1 MATIVDAL
9 VVTLGLDT
17 SAFKRGKAE
26 AGKATKTL
34 TAEERAAAK
43 DIEAANKR
51 AAESF
56 KSVKREV
63 LALVAIFTAGMGIK
77 NFTEST
83 INSAASLGFMA
94 KNLQMSTQG
103 LSAWQR
109 AAERAGGS
117 AEGITKALQDSQA
130 ASAKAKLGQFDD
142 SMIAFLRWGGK
153 VDELRDGNTYLLARS
168 RIIAGMFKVDPA
180 RAQLVAKQMGIGEGE
195 FNLLKQGPQ
204 AVLSLVAAQEKNSAV
219 TEKQAE
225 QALRLK
231 NEWLDFTDRLKYVGT
246 TILLELMPVFEKW
259 MEKLQALADW
269 VADHKGDIVK
279 WIDTAV
285 DAVQRFIQWADKA
298 AESVGG
304 WKNVLIA
311 LAALK
316 ILSMSSGILSLATSF
331 LQLGSALGGVS
342 TAGAAALPVLARLLA
357 IPALALHS
365 ESLNTGEA
373 DYLKDRQAQPGQQWA
388 GDATGD
394 ARRAAN
400 DPSASLATRQ
410 QYLLGRLRQAGY
422 SDAQAAGII
431 GSLMQENS
439 TLDPRVV
446 NGIGATGIAQ
456 WLGSR
461 KEGFKATFGKDLK
474 DATFGE
480 QVDWML
486 QELKTTESLADKRI
500 RMAQTPAQAAEIHAR
515 EYERPGAAEAN
526 IARRQANAA
535 SVFASI
541 GQANA
546 AQIAGSGVGARDLAP
561 ISNTST
567 TSMSSSETHFNGP
580 ITIQTQATDAGGIA
594 RDFGREMSRFSFSV
608 PQANTGLS

>member
-279 WIDTAV
+279 WIDGAV

-316 ILSMSSGILSLATSF
+316 VLSMASGLLSLAGAL
-331 LQLGSALGGVS
+331 LQVGTALGGVS
-342 TAGAAALPVLARLLA
+342 TAGALALPVLARLLA

-365 ESLNTGEA
+365 ESLNAGEA
-373 DYLKDRQAQPGQQWA
+373 DYLKDHQAQPGQQWT
-388 GDATGD
+388 GDTAGD

-400 DPSASLATRQ
+400 DPSGSLATRQ
-410 QYLLGRLRQAGY
+410 SYLLGRLRQAGY
-422 SDAQAAGII
+422 TDAQASGII
-431 GSLMQENS
+431 GSLLQENGK
-439 TLDPRVV
+439 LDPTVV
-446 NGIGATGIAQ
+446 NASGHAGIAQ
-456 WLGSR
+456 WGGYRS
-461 KEGFKATFGKDLK
+461 KQFAEMFGHAVEKGTF
-474 DATFGE
+474 AE
-480 QVDWML
+480 QIDFML
-486 QELKTTESLADKRI
+486 WELSHTEQNSDRVI
-500 RMAQTPAQAAEIHAR
+500 RMAKTPQQAAQAHAR

-526 IARRQANAA
+526 IAKRQANAA
-535 SVFASI
+535 SIYASI

-567 TSMSSSETHFNGP
+567 TSTSSSETHFNGP
-580 ITIQTQATDAGGIA
+580 ITIQTQATDASGIA